1 MQHNQCMF
9 WTYRVHRKLKGPG
22 PCATC
27 RAATS
32 LHKLHT
38 KRAPPGIKSN
48 HAACTPPIKETEN
61 TLCAFAG
68 GVAPEPRASTITYS
82 HLAAPCLLS
91 CHWKQDV
98 HGDFSGGLIVFSG
111 NADSPRSGPIQ
122 VATVSQRRE
131 MPPPRPPCDS
141 VQGLQGTGYPAVP
154 GSPQWAV
161 SLTVL
166 LVVKHRPPRAG
177 CRYGRHRHP
186 LLPLAPLKQGARL
199 RASIASVPGPGLAGC
214 GRRQGGGRIG
224 ARWAR
229 ATGRR
234 RAWGRRGAAAPA
246 LGAAP
251 HRQAWMCAA
260 ATARNMARRPAR
272 QERQR

>member
-1 MQHNQCMF
+1 M
-9 WTYRVHRKLKGPG
+9 HRQLTGPG
-22 PCATC
+22 PRATC

-38 KRAPPGIKSN
+38 KQAPPGIQSN

-61 TLCAFAG
+61 MRCTLAG
-68 GVAPEPRASTITYS
+68 GVVPEPGASTSPTLTSQGGIDPA
-82 HLAAPCLLS
+82 LPAALS
-91 CHWKQDV
+91 LETGRAW
-98 HGDFSGGLIVFSG
+98 GLQRWSNSFSG
-111 NADSPRSGPIQ
+111 NSNAPRSGPTQ
-122 VATVSQRRE
+122 VATVSQHRE
-131 MPPPRPPCDS
+131 MPPLRPPCDS
-141 VQGLQGTGYPAVP
+141 AQGLHGPGYPVVP
-154 GSPQWAV
+154 GSPQWAD

-199 RASIASVPGPGLAGC
+199 RAGITSVPAPRLVGC
-214 GRRQGGGRIG
+214 GRLLGRGRIG
-224 ARWAR
+224 ARGAS
-229 ATGRR
+229 ATRRR
-234 RAWGRRGAAAPA
+234 RARGRRGAAAPA

-251 HRQAWMCAA
+251 HRQAWVCAA

-272 QERQR
+272 QEQQR